1 MLSEKGQPCK
11 RLQVRNCKL
20 EWPVQVAQ
28 LETLKMP
35 FLEKLPKKLKAKQ
48 REEAVKFPHEQKK
61 VQAVAEKSLLAR
73 LLL

>member
-1 MLSEKGQPCK
+1 
-11 RLQVRNCKL
+11 
-20 EWPVQVAQ
+20 
-28 LETLKMP
+28 MP